1 MPDFIGA
8 TWNVVVAPAGTPQPI
23 VDKLNAAVNK
33 ALEDPATAKRMVQA
47 GIDTVDDSTP
57 ASTAA
62 FIKAEIAKWRD
73 LVKLAGAKV
82 D

>member
-1 MPDFIGA
+1 
-8 TWNVVVAPAGTPQPI
+8 
-23 VDKLNAAVNK
+23 
-33 ALEDPATAKRMVQA
+33 MVQA

-62 FIKAEIAKWRD
+62 FIEAEIVKWRD